1 MLAVSIIMTGE
12 CTGSRHDFHA
22 TNRPIRMMR
31 VFDRYLLREV
41 IHGWLVVTVI
51 LWLILV
57 SNRLVRYLG
66 DAAAGE
72 IPGSVVF
79 KLLGLKMIWYLVH
92 VVPFALALG
101 VIIGLG
107 RMYRDNEMTVMA
119 ACGVGPLHIYKPL
132 LTLGTLVAV
141 LLGWMSLYISPAV
154 EGMGLIMKAEAEQQ
168 ADLTLLGAG
177 RFNAIQSGRLT
188 FYAERLSDDGR
199 RMENLFIVVRDRYD
213 ASKSQQVIK
222 AKSAYR
228 KRDEETGDNFLVL
241 VDGYRYEGRPGM
253 KNYRVMKFGEYGIRV
268 DLPGVQRVA
277 SKLTATPTA
286 ALIGSSDPEKR
297 AELQWRL
304 AMPLS
309 VLVLLFLSV
318 PLCKSSQ
325 RQGHYGRLVMAILLF
340 VVYYNLLGAAKVWVE
355 QGDVPA
361 FIGLWW
367 VPALTVMLALVLLN
381 YDRLVSHFGRTA

>member
-1 MLAVSIIMTGE
+1 
-12 CTGSRHDFHA
+12 
-22 TNRPIRMMR
+22 
-31 VFDRYLLREV
+31 
-41 IHGWLVVTVI
+41 
-51 LWLILV
+51 
-57 SNRLVRYLG
+57 
-66 DAAAGE
+66 
-72 IPGSVVF
+72 
-79 KLLGLKMIWYLVH
+79 
-92 VVPFALALG
+92 
-101 VIIGLG
+101 
-107 RMYRDNEMTVMA
+107 
-119 ACGVGPLHIYKPL
+119 LHIYKPL
-132 LTLGTLVAV
+132 MTFGALVAV
-141 LLGWMSLYISPAV
+141 LLGCMSLYVSPAV
-154 EGMGLIMKAEAEQQ
+154 EGMGLIMRAEAEQQ

-177 RFNAIQSGRLT
+177 RFNAVQHGRLT

-199 RMENLFIVVRDRYD
+199 RMENLFIILTDRYD
-213 ASKSQQVIK
+213 SSKPQQVIK

-241 VDGYRYEGRPGM
+241 VDGYRYEGNPGM

-268 DLPGVQRVA
+268 DSPGVQQVA
-277 SKLTATPTA
+277 SKLIAVPTA

-361 FIGLWW
+361 SIGLWW
-367 VPALTVMLALVLLN
+367 VPGLTVMLALVLLN
-381 YDRLVSHFGRTA
+381 SDRLVTRFGRTA

>member
-1 MLAVSIIMTGE
+1 MLPIG
-12 CTGSRHDFHA
+12 
-22 TNRPIRMMR
+22 PIRMIR

-72 IPGSVVF
+72 IPGGVVF
-79 KLLGLKMIWYLVH
+79 KLLGLKMVWYLVH

-119 ACGVGPLHIYKPL
+119 ACGVGPVQIYKPL
-132 LTLGTLVAV
+132 LTLGAVVSV
-141 LLGWMSLYISPAV
+141 LLGWLSLSAGPAV
-154 EGMGLIMKAEAEQQ
+154 EGLSLQVRAEAEQQ
-168 ADLTLLGAG
+168 ADLTVLGAG
-177 RFNAIQSGRLT
+177 RFNAVQNGHLT
-188 FYAERLSDDGR
+188 FYAERLSKDKQQ
-199 RMENLFIVVRDRYD
+199 MENLFIVVADERDED
-213 ASKSQQVIK
+213 ATRQLLR

-228 KRDEETGDNFLVL
+228 KRDAASGDDFLVL
-241 VDGYRYEGRPGM
+241 VDGHRYEGIPGRE
-253 KNYRVMKFGEYGIRV
+253 NYRIMKFREYGVRIDV
-268 DLPGVQRVA
+268 PGVQKES
-277 SKLTATPTA
+277 SKLVAMPTA
-286 ALIGSSDPEKR
+286 LLVGSADPEKR

-309 VLVLLFLSV
+309 VMVLLFLSV
-318 PLCKSSQ
+318 PLCKSSP
-325 RQGHYGRLVMAILLF
+325 RQGRYGRLVMAILLF

-361 FIGLWW
+361 WIGLWW
-367 VPALTVMLALVLLN
+367 VPLLTVILTLVLLN
-381 YDRLVSHFGRTA
+381 SDRLAGRFGRSA

>member
-1 MLAVSIIMTGE
+1 MI
-12 CTGSRHDFHA
+12 
-22 TNRPIRMMR
+22 R

-57 SNRLVRYLG
+57 SNRLVGYLG

-101 VIIGLG
+101 VVIGLG

-119 ACGVGPLHIYKPL
+119 ACGVGPLQIYKPL
-132 LTLGTLVAV
+132 LTFGALVAV
-141 LLGWMSLYISPAV
+141 LLGWMSLYVSPAV
-154 EGMGLIMKAEAEQQ
+154 EGMGLIMRAEAEQQ

-177 RFNAIQSGRLT
+177 RFNAVQHGNLT
-188 FYAERLSDDGR
+188 FYAEQLSDDKR
-199 RMENLFIVVRDRYD
+199 RMENLFIVLRDRYD
-213 ASKSQQVIK
+213 KSKNQQVIK

-241 VDGYRYEGRPGM
+241 VDGYRYEGIPGM

-268 DLPGVQRVA
+268 DLPGVQRVT
-277 SKLTATPTA
+277 SKIIATPTA

-325 RQGHYGRLVMAILLF
+325 RQGRYGRLVMAILLF

-361 FIGLWW
+361 SIGLWW
-367 VPALTVMLALVLLN
+367 VPVLTVMLALVLLN
-381 YDRLVSHFGRTA
+381 SDRLVTRFGRTA

>member
-1 MLAVSIIMTGE
+1 
-12 CTGSRHDFHA
+12 
-22 TNRPIRMMR
+22 MMR
-31 VFDRYLLREV
+31 VFDRYLLKEV

-51 LWLILV
+51 LWLVLV
-57 SNRLVRYLG
+57 SNRLVGYLG

-132 LTLGTLVAV
+132 MTFGALVAV
-141 LLGWMSLYISPAV
+141 LLGCMSLYVSPAV
-154 EGMGLIMKAEAEQQ
+154 EGMGLIMRAEAEQQ

-177 RFNAIQSGRLT
+177 RFNAVQHGRLT

-199 RMENLFIVVRDRYD
+199 RMENLFIILTDRYD
-213 ASKSQQVIK
+213 SSKPQQVIK

-228 KRDEETGDNFLVL
+228 KRDEETGDNFLIL
-241 VDGYRYEGRPGM
+241 VDGYRYEGNPGM

-268 DLPGVQRVA
+268 DLPGVKQVA
-277 SKLTATPTA
+277 SKLIAVPTV
-286 ALIGSSDPEKR
+286 ALVGSSDPEKR

-304 AMPLS
+304 AMPVS

-325 RQGHYGRLVMAILLF
+325 RQGRYGRLVMAILLF

-355 QGDVPA
+355 QEDVPA
-361 FIGLWW
+361 SIGLWW
-367 VPALTVMLALVLLN
+367 VPVLTVMLALVLLN
-381 YDRLVSHFGRTA
+381 SDRLVNRFGRTA

>member
-1 MLAVSIIMTGE
+1 MI
-12 CTGSRHDFHA
+12 
-22 TNRPIRMMR
+22 R

-132 LTLGTLVAV
+132 MTFGALVAV
-141 LLGWMSLYISPAV
+141 LLGWMSLYVSPAV
-154 EGMGLIMKAEAEQQ
+154 EGMGLIIRAEAEQQ

-177 RFNAIQSGRLT
+177 RFNAVQHGRLT

-199 RMENLFIVVRDRYD
+199 RMENLFIIVSDRF
-213 ASKSQQVIK
+213 SKSKNQQVIK

-228 KRDEETGDNFLVL
+228 KRDEETGDNFLIL
-241 VDGYRYEGRPGM
+241 VDGYRYEGIPGM

-268 DLPGVQRVA
+268 DLPGMQNVT
-277 SKLTATPTA
+277 SKIIATPTA
-286 ALIGSSDPEKR
+286 ALVGSSDPEKR

-325 RQGHYGRLVMAILLF
+325 RQGRYGRRVMAVLLF

-355 QGDVPA
+355 QEDVPA
-361 FIGLWW
+361 SIGLWW
-367 VPALTVMLALVLLN
+367 VPVLTVILALVLLN
-381 YDRLVSHFGRTA
+381 SDRLVTRFGRTA